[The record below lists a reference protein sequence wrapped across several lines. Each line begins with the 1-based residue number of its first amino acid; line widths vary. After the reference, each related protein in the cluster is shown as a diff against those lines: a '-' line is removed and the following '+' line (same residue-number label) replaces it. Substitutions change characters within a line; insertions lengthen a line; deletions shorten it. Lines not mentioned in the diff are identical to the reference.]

1 MGILGLQLTGK
12 LYFSLVQKTEFPGMH
27 FREKPMNSIKMPKF
41 PTFERIF
48 QSGNT
53 VSFRL
58 MKGEKGQDLHM
69 SQKVDP
75 FVRLLTILL

>member
-1 MGILGLQLTGK
+1 
-12 LYFSLVQKTEFPGMH
+12 
-27 FREKPMNSIKMPKF
+27 MPKF

-58 MKGEKGQDLHM
+58 MNGEKGQELHM
-69 SQKVDP
+69 SQNVDP
-75 FVRLLTILL
+75 FVRLLTILLKHIFIIKIFIRVPLNLIIYYKIDNFMSNFYDLVS

>member
-1 MGILGLQLTGK
+1 MSNSPLNGTVVGK

-27 FREKPMNSIKMPKF
+27 FWEKPKLSIKMPKF

-58 MKGEKGQDLHM
+58 IKKKND
-69 SQKVDP
+69 
-75 FVRLLTILL
+75 

>member
-1 MGILGLQLTGK
+1 
-12 LYFSLVQKTEFPGMH
+12 
-27 FREKPMNSIKMPKF
+27 MPKF

-75 FVRLLTILL
+75 FVRLLTILLNHKFIIRIFKRGTLNSFIHDKKGIFYVKLL

>member
-1 MGILGLQLTGK
+1 
-12 LYFSLVQKTEFPGMH
+12 
-27 FREKPMNSIKMPKF
+27 MPKF

-75 FVRLLTILL
+75 FVRLLTILLKHMFIIKIFIRVPLNLIIYYKIDNFMSNFYDLVS

>member
-1 MGILGLQLTGK
+1 MIFFLLLPQIK

-27 FREKPMNSIKMPKF
+27 FREKTILSMKMPKF
-41 PTFERIF
+41 PTFKRIF

-53 VSFRL
+53 VSYRL
-58 MKGEKGQDLHM
+58 MKGEKRQALHM